1 MKKAE
6 VKIDDQAGLVGNC
19 TLGRLLTM
27 GKFTDIDD
35 DWLFFRSLA
44 SVPLIGTIHIIGVE
58 RVFLFWILG
67 GKRNDTLLAI
77 AKEEERPPARTRL

>member
-44 SVPLIGTIHIIGVE
+44 SVPLIGMVHIVGVE
-58 RVFLFWILG
+58 RISGFF